1 MSNLR
6 NLSRKRPVV
15 GIALTL
21 VIGLG
26 LIASYVFW
34 ALPPSNSSQTGQA
47 TSELESQ
54 VEAWQKAAQE
64 QIKQTEA
71 EVKELERQVQ
81 EKSQDASLW
90 LKLGDSRYTLG
101 SLYLLTGNDPAKA
114 ETAFKGAL
122 ESYKKVQELN
132 PQEKGIYL
140 RLAKTAVFLGDNNL
154 AEANYRQ
161 AVAADPK
168 DNSARMSYA
177 MFLAWVKSDYQGAI
191 SLWQEILN
199 NNPDQET
206 ANHVRE
212 MIRQA
217 QEMAQKSSGDNA
229 PAPGTGSGQ

>member
-6 NLSRKRPVV
+6 NLSRKRPVL
-15 GIALTL
+15 GIALT
-21 VIGLG
+21 VIISLG

-34 ALPPSNSSQTGQA
+34 ALPSSNSANTGQA

-54 VEAWQKAAQE
+54 VEAWQKAAQQ
-64 QIKQTEA
+64 QIKQTEE
-71 EVKELERQVQ
+71 EVKELEKQVQ
-81 EKSQDASLW
+81 EKPEDAGLW
-90 LKLGDSRYTLG
+90 LKLGDGHYTLG
-101 SLYLLTGNDPAKA
+101 SLYLLTGNDTAKA

-122 ESYKKVQELN
+122 ASYQKVQELN
-132 PQEKGIYL
+132 PQEKGVYL

-191 SLWQEILN
+191 NQWQEILN
-199 NNPDQET
+199 NNPDEET
-206 ANHVRE
+206 AEHVRE
-212 MIRQA
+212 MIKQA
-217 QEMAQKSSGDNA
+217 QEMAQKSSGQGNE
-229 PAPGTGSGQ
+229 

>member
-6 NLSRKRPVV
+6 NLSRKRPVL
-15 GIALTL
+15 GIVLTL

-34 ALPPSNSSQTGQA
+34 ALPPGNSLRVSQKN
-47 TSELESQ
+47 SELESQ

-64 QIKQTEA
+64 QIKQREV
-71 EVKELERQVQ
+71 EVKELEKQTQ
-81 EKSQDASLW
+81 ENPQDAGLW
-90 LKLGDSRYTLG
+90 LKLGDSRYALG
-101 SLYLLTGNDPAKA
+101 SLYLLTGSDPAKA

-154 AEANYRQ
+154 AETNYRQ

-191 SLWQEILN
+191 RLWQEILN

-206 ANHVRE
+206 ADHVRE
-212 MIRQA
+212 MIKQA
-217 QEMAQKSSGDNA
+217 QEMAQKTSGEKT
-229 PAPGTGSGQ
+229 PAP